1 MKKKE
6 VLSVLGLFTATG
18 LMLIAMG
25 LLSMPQDPSL
35 SLVQLL
41 QQLWEERPV
50 FSGVMTV
57 YFSMMFIC
65 DAWVAVGLMHDS
77 LQPAKRNSLKV
88 NVARKRA
95 SGLSGMQEKQA
106 DPEYDLNLAEN
117 HS

>member
-41 QQLWEERPV
+41 QQLWVDRPV
-50 FSGVMTV
+50 FSGVMMV
-57 YFSMMFIC
+57 YFAMMFIC
-65 DAWVAVGLMHDS
+65 DAWVAVGLLHDNHQSAKRDS
-77 LQPAKRNSLKV
+77 LKTSI
-88 NVARKRA
+88 ARRKA
-95 SGLSGMQEKQA
+95 LHAPSQGMDLEK
-106 DPEYDLNLAEN
+106 DLNLADN
-117 HS
+117 RS